1 MPKRK
6 TRKTKKTKKPADTAK
21 VLSFIAWA
29 LSFITVA
36 LASLAFGYYLGYG
49 DAKKEISSD
58 IKKKESKRLAVLKKL
73 ETVSSYEGK
82 KSVSVRLKEVLK
94 TQSPKTTKKNL
105 GASHE
110 YDSSSL
116 AKPPK
121 RIKRDVKKVGRKP
134 RLAIILDDVS
144 VKSQV
149 EAIKGLDLPITMSF
163 LPPSKARPHSAEL
176 AALEPFY
183 MVHLPMEAMSFTKE
197 EPFTL
202 RVDDSQSKINDRVA
216 KVIKLFPRVKYINN
230 HTGSKFTSN
239 ERAVNRLIYSL
250 NQKNISFID
259 SRTIGS
265 TKVPKVMKNFGLK
278 YVARDVFLDHHMDKP
293 YVKNQI
299 KQAIKIAKKYGSAI
313 AIGHPHANTIMA
325 IHESKKLFKDVELV
339 LVNRLY

>member
-1 MPKRK
+1 MPKPKRK
-6 TRKTKKTKKPADTAK
+6 TKKSKKTTDTGK
-21 VLSFIAWA
+21 LLSFIAWA
-29 LSFITVA
+29 LSFVTIA

-49 DAKKEISSD
+49 DAKDDASCEL
-58 IKKKESKRLAVLKKL
+58 KKKESKRLAVLKKL
-73 ETVSSYEGK
+73 EDVSGIRHK
-82 KSVSVRLKEVLK
+82 KSVTTRLKEVLK
-94 TQSPKTTKKNL
+94 KQPKVKNTKMI

-110 YDSSSL
+110 YDSTSL

-121 RIKRDVKKVGRKP
+121 RPKREVRKVVTKP
-134 RLAIILDDVS
+134 KLAIIIDDVS
-144 VKSQV
+144 VRSQV
-149 EAIKGLDLPITMSF
+149 EAIKGLNLPLTMSF

-176 AALEPFY
+176 AAKEPFY

-202 RVDDSQSKINDRVA
+202 RVSDSQKEIDDRVK
-216 KVIKLFPRVKYINN
+216 KVKKLFPRVHYINN

-250 NQKNISFID
+250 NKEHINFID
-259 SRTIGS
+259 SRTIAD

-278 YVARDVFLDHHMDKP
+278 YMSRDVFLDHHMDKP
-293 YVKNQI
+293 YVKKQI
-299 KQAIKIAKKYGSAI
+299 KQAIKLAKKYGTAI

-325 IHESKKLFKDVELV
+325 IYESKKLFKDVELV

>member
-1 MPKRK
+1 MPK
-6 TRKTKKTKKPADTAK
+6 RKTKKTKKPADTAK
-21 VLSFIAWA
+21 VLSLIAWA

-58 IKKKESKRLAVLKKL
+58 VKKKESQRLAVLKKL
-73 ETVSSYEGK
+73 ETVSSYEDK
-82 KSVSVRLKEVLK
+82 KSVSSRLKEVLK
-94 TQSPKTTKKNL
+94 TQSKKTTKKYL

-110 YDSSSL
+110 YDSNSL

-121 RIKRDVKKVGRKP
+121 RIKREIKKVGRKP
-134 RLAIILDDVS
+134 ILAIIIDDVS

-149 EAIKGLDLPITMSF
+149 AAIKGLNLPLTMSF

-202 RVDDSQSKINDRVA
+202 RVDDSQAKINDRVT
-216 KVIKLFPRVKYINN
+216 KVKKLFPRVKYINN

-250 NQKNISFID
+250 NKHNISFID

-293 YVKNQI
+293 YVKKQI
-299 KQAIKIAKKYGSAI
+299 KQAIKIAKKYGSAV
-313 AIGHPHANTIMA
+313 AIGHPHTNTIMA